1 MYMQLTTTLY
11 IVITGIYEVAITEL
25 QYFAALVYIAIA
37 GCSLLVSLL
46 RFTTNERIARDG
58 ELKGAFIHP

>member
-1 MYMQLTTTLY
+1 MKWLSQSCNILLPWFILLY
-11 IVITGIYEVAITEL
+11 
-25 QYFAALVYIAIA
+25 IA